1 MEETTCILHG
11 EKTTTDKIGQRI
23 TEKTDR
29 EVFCRKHSAGAKE
42 FHEAALSGLIPQ
54 YVIRIFFGDY
64 EGERY
69 ATLDGHPYHIYR
81 TYRKGDTMELYLEEA
96 VRDGA

>member
-11 EKTTTDKIGQRI
+11 EKKTTDSIGQCI

-29 EVFCRKHSAGAKE
+29 KVFCKKQSAGAKE
-42 FHEAALSGLIPQ
+42 FHEAALTGLIPQ
-54 YVIRIFFGDY
+54 YVIRVFFGDY

-69 ATLDGHPYHIYR
+69 ATLDGRPYHVYR

-96 VRDGA
+96 VSDEA